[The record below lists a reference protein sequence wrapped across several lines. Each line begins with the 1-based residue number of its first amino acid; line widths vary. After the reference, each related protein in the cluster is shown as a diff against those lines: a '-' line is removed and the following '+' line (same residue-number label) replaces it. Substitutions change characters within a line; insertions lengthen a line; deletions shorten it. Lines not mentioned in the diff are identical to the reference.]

1 MIPVTPCGHDSN
13 HNPILCLYISVTLFY
28 GCMADVLMTALDF
41 EHSSL
46 DKRASHKRLKIGWQA
61 KACVAIARPEMCGRC
76 P

>member
-1 MIPVTPCGHDSN
+1 MIPVTPFGHDSN
-13 HNPILCLYISVTLFY
+13 HSNSQCLPFQSPLIYYCLA
-28 GCMADVLMTALDF
+28 GVLMTALDF

-61 KACVAIARPEMCGRC
+61 KACVAIARPEMDGRC